1 MVLIAWAQ
9 SSFSQHTSKKV
20 IIDCDP
26 GIDDAIALIL
36 ALESPQLEVIGI
48 TTVFGN
54 VQTSQAT
61 MNAFRVLELTDRR
74 LTVYEGAKKPLF
86 AELGFL
92 PDYVHGKDGLGNIDY
107 PVPKEKAGALSAA
120 EFMVST
126 LRKNP
131 GEISIL
137 TLGPLTNLALALA
150 LEPELPDLVAEV
162 VVMGGAVTVPGNVT
176 PVAEAN
182 MKGDPHAADIVLT
195 SPMNVSMIGLD
206 VTTRVIIND
215 IHLKQLKN
223 SSQKYGAFIFDIS
236 QFYMDFYKSTGVNG
250 MYAHDPTALAYL
262 IDPDWFTVKKAPVRV
277 VTEGMAM
284 GETIMAHNN
293 FTAGQGPWVNK
304 PKIKIA
310 VNVEVDK
317 VLYWF
322 GEVLSD

>member
-1 MVLIAWAQ
+1 MLILGGHFSLAQ
-9 SSFSQHTSKKV
+9 HAPKKV

-36 ALESPQLEVIGI
+36 ALESQQLEVIGI

-54 VQTSQAT
+54 VSTSQAT
-61 MNAFRVLELTDRR
+61 KNTFRILT
-74 LTVYEGAKKPLF
+74 LTGKKIPVYEGAKEPLY
-86 AELGFL
+86 AEPGIP

-107 PVPKEKAGALSAA
+107 PNPEQTAEALSAA

-126 LRKNP
+126 LRENP

-137 TLGPLTNLALALA
+137 TLGPLTNLALALT

-195 SPMNVSMIGLD
+195 SPMNVSLIGLD

-215 IHLKQLKN
+215 IHLKQLRN
-223 SSQKYGAFIFDIS
+223 DSQTYGTFVFNIS
-236 QFYMDFYKSTGVNG
+236 KFYMDFYKSTGVNG
-250 MYAHDPTALAYL
+250 MYAHDPTAVAY
-262 IDPDWFTVKKAPVRV
+262 IVNNEWFTTKKAPVRV
-277 VTEGMAM
+277 VTEGIAT
-284 GETIMAHNN
+284 GQTIMAHND
-293 FTAGQGPWVNK
+293 FTAGQEPWKNK
-304 PKIKIA
+304 PEISIA
-310 VNVEVDK
+310 VNVEVDR
-317 VLYWF
+317 VLNWF
-322 GEVLSD
+322 REVLSD